1 MKRFIVAGL
10 ALATLAAVL
19 WPRLQ
24 PFSATTSAGAPV
36 NRAATA
42 VRTQRIQPESFE
54 SRLFFNGTLAAEQ
67 SITIL
72 SELRGKVEKI
82 LFLDGQ
88 MIRAGDPIITIE
100 SAELSAELR
109 SLEEQ
114 LTLASTQ
121 ADRLQNLFGTG
132 AVTASDRDDAI
143 SRREVLRAEAARVR
157 ARLAKTTI
165 TAPFDGTLG
174 LRHVSTGDLIEA
186 ATLIT
191 TLQTVADL
199 YVDFSVPERYRQQL
213 SVGTRLSLIVS
224 GHANPFAAV
233 VRAID
238 PRIDLNTRTLTVR
251 ADVEN
256 PHSLLL
262 PGNYARVELVT
273 RNDAA
278 LVVPSIAVL
287 QNLEAV
293 TVFTVE
299 DGIAVSHEVKTGYRD
314 ARRVEILSGLE
325 PGMEVI
331 TSGIQS
337 IRNGQA
343 VSVQRSLDLS

>member
-1 MKRFIVAGL
+1 MKRFIIVVL
-10 ALATLAAVL
+10 ALAAVGAVL

-24 PFSATTSAGAPV
+24 PASGPAASAPP

-42 VRTQRIQPESFE
+42 VRTQRLEPQAFE

-67 SITIL
+67 AINIR

-82 LFLDGQ
+82 LFRDGQ
-88 MIRAGDPIITIE
+88 NVQAGDPIILIE
-100 SAELSAELR
+100 SAELGAELR

-143 SRREVLRAEAARVR
+143 SRREVLRAEVSRLR
-157 ARLAKTTI
+157 ARLAKSRI
-165 TAPFDGTLG
+165 EAPFAGTLG

-186 ATLIT
+186 DTLIT
-191 TLQTVADL
+191 TLQTVSDL
-199 YVDFSVPERYRQQL
+199 HVDFSVPERYRQQ
-213 SVGTRLSLIVS
+213 VVPGTTLSLTVS
-224 GHANPFAAV
+224 GHADTFPAV

-238 PRIDLNTRTLTVR
+238 PRVDPETRTLTVR

-256 PHSLLL
+256 PDSVLL

-273 RNDAA
+273 RNEAA
-278 LVVPSIAVL
+278 LVVPSVAVL

-299 DGIAVSHEVKTGYRD
+299 DGIAVSHEVETGFRD

-325 PGMEVI
+325 PGVEII

-337 IRNGQA
+337 IRNGQPVA
-343 VSVQRSLDLS
+343 VQPALDLS